1 MCVCVC
7 VSLCVC
13 VCKSCCVVGLICIAE
28 CMKSLVRNKQQ
39 EGLQKGN
46 PPTPPQESVGF
57 MANGTGMSLAALVL
71 PATPTLRPDKTPVRN
86 ARNAYARSGSYWS
99 VASESHRPLDIS
111 PECLLSSFSP
121 V

>member
-1 MCVCVC
+1 
-7 VSLCVC
+7 
-13 VCKSCCVVGLICIAE
+13 
-28 CMKSLVRNKQQ
+28 MKSLVRNKQQ

-46 PPTPPQESVGF
+46 PPRPPRERIGF

-71 PATPTLRPDKTPVRN
+71 PAAPTLRPDKTPVRN
-86 ARNAYARSGSYWS
+86 AYARPGSYWS
-99 VASESHRPLDIS
+99 VASESHRPLGIS